1 MMTPKKPP
9 SAVEP
14 MPTASEIR
22 APWMM
27 RAQTSRPK
35 ESVPNQCCMPGAAS
49 AWAESTVSG
58 L

>member
-1 MMTPKKPP
+1 MTPIVPP

-27 RAQTSRPK
+27 RLNTSRPK
-35 ESVPNQCCMPGAAS
+35 ESVPIQCARLGRASARAAS
-49 AWAESTVSG
+49 MVSG
-58 L
+58 S